1 MKNVFLLLF
10 VVASVKSFGQYYNST
25 AQTNINFTTAPRGFL
40 TGLQAPKGNVVGNAY
55 FYSDQRLAEIYLKD
69 STKIENVMVRLDM
82 SSNLIEIQYNNE
94 TKVLPVSR
102 VLGVKLKPIT
112 GGGPTEEFLNSK
124 VLFKAGLYTER
135 LMKVVYAG
143 PVALICKADVHL
155 KEARRSQNPMLG
167 ANDADDEIIVK
178 KSYIIAKDQDPV
190 ETDKGKS
197 KVSDELTEKFGE
209 KAVPYLKK
217 TNYKDEQD
225 LVELVKH
232 LNEIVKS

>member
-1 MKNVFLLLF
+1 MKHVFLLLF
-10 VVASVKSFGQYYNST
+10 VVATVKSFGQYYNST

-40 TGLQAPKGNVVGNAY
+40 TGLPAPKPSVVGNAY
-55 FYSDQRLAEIYLKD
+55 FYQEQRLAEIFLKD
-69 STKIENVMVRLDM
+69 STKIENVLIRLDM
-82 SSNLIEIQYNNE
+82 SSNLIEIQHNNE

-102 VLGVKLKPIT
+102 VLGVKLTSLT
-112 GGGPTEEFLNSK
+112 GGAPEEFLNSK
-124 VLFKAGLYTER
+124 VLFKAGIYTER
-135 LMKVVYAG
+135 LMKVVYSG

-155 KEARRSQNPMLG
+155 KEGRRSQNPMLG
-167 ANDADDEIIVK
+167 ANEAEDEIVLK
-178 KSYIIAKDQDPV
+178 KSYIITKGQEPV

-197 KVSDELTEKFGE
+197 KVSNELTQKFGAE
-209 KAVPYLKK
+209 AAPFLKK